1 MQEAKRKFPV
11 LAVIAVIL
19 AVLAAGM
26 LFLLLAPAP
35 RMHWALT
42 MGEKYLTQG
51 DYEQAVTMFTRAIQV
66 DDRAEAAYLGRAEAY
81 TQLGENEAAEADLTF
96 VIDELGTEDAQVYLT
111 RAAVYDAL
119 QQPEKAQADRDAAQK
134 LGCDAPDANTDA
146 DVVEVTP
153 TPEPTPETTATPQ
166 PTRTLSVPVTYDP
179 GYFQSYMTYK
189 YNADLTLIERGNHG
203 ITTFDDHGNP
213 VKSTYN
219 DGSEITY
226 DNVYDTNGNL
236 TQVTRHDSDGQT
248 YVTSYTYDEHG
259 NETSSRES
267 DGSYSTTTN
276 SYDVQGR
283 LINSHEESHSEYMDS
298 VTDKTYEFRS
308 DGYTEKLTIFGGEST
323 YTETEYTLDGVPV
336 KKTLFFGEADSSPWE
351 VTTYNENGCP
361 VTFTEYNDDSAHTV
375 LGTGEYTYDADGR
388 LLSHSYSGGYYDPF
402 YISYNYTYDVNGN
415 VVSRQAVQDGTV
427 TNTLTYELF
436 EVPGDYKV
444 SSFDTSKLYYIQTE
458 DLILNP

>member
-26 LFLLLAPAP
+26 LFLVLAPAP

-51 DYEQAVTMFTRAIQV
+51 NYEQAVTMFTRAIQV

-96 VIDELGTEDAQVYLT
+96 IIDELGTDDAEVYLT

-134 LGCDAPDANTDA
+134 LGHDAPDANTDA
-146 DVVEVTP
+146 DVVEATP
-153 TPEPTPETTATPQ
+153 TPEPTPEPTATPQ
-166 PTRTLSVPVTYDP
+166 PTRMLSVPVTYDP

-189 YNADLTLIERGNHG
+189 YNADLMLIERGNHG
-203 ITTFDDHGNP
+203 ITTFDDHGNI
-213 VKSTYN
+213 VKSTSN
-219 DGSEITY
+219 DGGEITY

-248 YVTSYTYDEHG
+248 YVTSYTYDDHG
-259 NETSSRES
+259 NETSSSES

-276 SYDVQGR
+276 RYDEQGR
-283 LINSHEESHSEYMDS
+283 LINSHEESHSEYMDG

-308 DGYTEKLTIFGGEST
+308 DGYTEKLTISGGEST
-323 YTETEYTLDGVPV
+323 YTETEYTPDGVPV
-336 KKTLFFGEADSSPWE
+336 KKTLFFGGAGSSPWE

-361 VTFTEYNDDSAHTV
+361 VTFTEYKDDSAHT
-375 LGTGEYTYDADGR
+375 LRGTSEYTYDADGR
-388 LLSHSYSGGYYDPF
+388 LLSQSGSGSDYDPF